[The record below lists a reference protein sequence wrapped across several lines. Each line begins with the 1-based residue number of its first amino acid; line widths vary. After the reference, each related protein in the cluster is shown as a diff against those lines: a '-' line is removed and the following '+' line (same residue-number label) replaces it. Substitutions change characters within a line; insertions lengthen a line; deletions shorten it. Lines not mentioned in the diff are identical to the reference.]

1 MTDEVDLKEV
11 SNSIYDALKPLD
23 SENRKRAIHSALAL
37 LGETFT
43 FGAGGKPKTDREE
56 GHEEEVDDAAGA
68 DLGTAATRW
77 ANKYQISKEDLE
89 HVFHIDGD
97 KVDIILDHA
106 PGKNDKERAI
116 NSYILAG
123 LAEFL
128 RAGDAKFTDK
138 AARDVCRKIGCYD
151 PNNHSVYIKRPGN
164 ILSGN
169 KDAGWTL
176 TGPGQ
181 KAAADLVKQ
190 IIKE

>member
-1 MTDEVDLKEV
+1 MTDETDLKEV

-43 FGAGGKPKTDREE
+43 FGAGGKPKSGREE
-56 GHEEEVDDAAGA
+56 EQEEESGDDTGVGLGAAA
-68 DLGTAATRW
+68 KRW
-77 ANKYQISKEDLE
+77 AAKYQISKGDLQ
-89 HVFHIDGD
+89 HVFHVDGD
-97 KVDIILDHA
+97 RVDVILDHA

-116 NSYILAG
+116 NSYTLAG

-128 RAGDAKFTDK
+128 RTGDAKFTDK
-138 AARDVCRKIGCYD
+138 AARDLCRKLGCYD
-151 PNNHSVYIKRPGN
+151 ANNHSVYIKRPGN
-164 ILSGN
+164 IFSGS
-169 KDAGWTL
+169 KDAGWML

>member
-1 MTDEVDLKEV
+1 MVDEANLKEV

-23 SENRKRAIHSALAL
+23 SENRKRAIYSALAL
-37 LGETFT
+37 LGETFA
-43 FGAGGKPKTDREE
+43 FGASAKPKPGREE
-56 GHEEEVDDAAGA
+56 EQEEAADDDTGAG
-68 DLGTAATRW
+68 LGTAAKRW
-77 ANKYQISKEDLE
+77 ATKYQISKEDLD

-97 KVDIILDHA
+97 KVDVILDHA

-116 NSYILAG
+116 NSYTLTG
-123 LAEFL
+123 LGEFL
-128 RAGDAKFTDK
+128 RTGEAKFTDK
-138 AARDVCRKIGCYD
+138 SARDVCRKLGCYD
-151 PNNHSVYIKRPGN
+151 PNNHAVYIKRPGN

-190 IIKE
+190 IVKE